1 MIIKKKTFEDLMN
14 LNTEGLVLLGC
25 GGDLNEWINGVTE
38 ILVEE
43 KIIKSTNP
51 LDTFDKPFYVRTTG
65 GRTDLV
71 LPFKKH
77 AKINISKLAMWR
89 LRFGDASWISD
100 YINNY
105 ASQHGVELDKLD
117 DEY

>member
-1 MIIKKKTFEDLMN
+1 MNIKKRTFEDLMD

-71 LPFKKH
+71 LPFKKR

-100 YINNY
+100 YKHNY
-105 ASQHGVELDKLD
+105 AAQHGVELD
-117 DEY
+117 DEH